1 MLKRLEIAFNAFDKV
16 AVVFIHKN
24 ESLQSSDFIRSSD
37 VNALGDFLEGYLKG
51 LRIRRPSSALYFRYC
66 RIQAE
71 AATVLHTLCNQLQQ
85 DSGRCNSDEGTLFRT
100 LNSFLL
106 DEEESDE
113 EQLTVIPGQNVA
125 SAQMFLRSV
134 NADPSVLLKE
144 IARRPEIASEYFPWM
159 SEYLLGLTIDYLRH
173 KLETEQSDSNLCSFS
188 SNYHGYA
195 QSTIR
200 PKRNLATPCAHFEL
214 EVGYEAETT
223 QDANLGDIFEMMNP
237 EEETTFPTESLS
249 ETFGSNKLSY
259 NFTTSPKM
267 QQTIDHEWNQPSP
280 VSNSLIDRI
289 DEFAYVPND
298 SNRMSNVQL
307 RDGVILPPTP
317 LVNPD
322 SFKFERGFENKFSSC
337 NWKSV
342 FEQIEPQL
350 GYQNSIQKPVS
361 KNEIRIGESR
371 NQAYNVLQHC
381 AVSAKQQSN
390 TMRPPLMPA
399 HMKLSISPQRNYP
412 HQKGRTGPRKSLSAT
427 KRKIQTRL
435 EFVPLFV

>member
-37 VNALGDFLEGYLKG
+37 VNALGDFLEGYLKWVLYQESNIYHYILRG

-280 VSNSLIDRI
+280 VSNSLIDRYFPTSSI
-289 DEFAYVPND
+289 PSTFLLYLGLMNSHMCQTIPTAC
-298 SNRMSNVQL
+298 RMSNC
-307 RDGVILPPTP
+307 
-317 LVNPD
+317 
-322 SFKFERGFENKFSSC
+322 EME
-337 NWKSV
+337 
-342 FEQIEPQL
+342 
-350 GYQNSIQKPVS
+350 
-361 KNEIRIGESR
+361 
-371 NQAYNVLQHC
+371 
-381 AVSAKQQSN
+381 
-390 TMRPPLMPA
+390 
-399 HMKLSISPQRNYP
+399 
-412 HQKGRTGPRKSLSAT
+412 
-427 KRKIQTRL
+427 
-435 EFVPLFV
+435 